1 MVAADLLS
9 CFVISKNKPL
19 QKADSFDEME
29 QHLMVKNSLDTF
41 CCQLM
46 KR

>member
-1 MVAADLLS
+1 MVAAYLLS
-9 CFVISKNKPL
+9 CFAKFKNKPL

-29 QHLMVKNSLDTF
+29 QRLMVKNLLDIF